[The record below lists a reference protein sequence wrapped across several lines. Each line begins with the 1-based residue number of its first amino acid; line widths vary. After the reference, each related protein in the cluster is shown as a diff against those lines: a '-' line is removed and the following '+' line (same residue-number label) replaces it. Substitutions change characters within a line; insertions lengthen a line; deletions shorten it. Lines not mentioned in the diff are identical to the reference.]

1 MANGDQQAGERR
13 AIQRCV
19 DLAREIS
26 GWKFAVRVGDLPAGR
41 ESAIAAHAS
50 LADAERT
57 VLVAVD
63 PRARVVDIVTGRTA
77 ALAIDDRACEF
88 AVLSMVSS
96 FANDDLVGGLRG
108 GITLLAEHARMPLA
122 LHRDQP

>member
-1 MANGDQQAGERR
+1 MANGDEQASERR

-26 GWKFAVRVGDLPAGR
+26 GLRFAVRVGNLPEGR
-41 ESAIAAHAS
+41 TAAVAAHAR

-63 PRARVVDIVTGRTA
+63 PTARTVDIVTGRVA

-96 FANDDLVGGLRG
+96 FANDDLIGGLRG